1 MHRIARFLAVPPLV
15 LPALVLFSFSASTA
29 AESAAPVRIGV
40 LAPLSGPFASGGAAI
55 RILDRFCIFKNGTLI
70 HEGRRR
76 EVSTGESLRS
86 ASRRFSR
93 PAAGKSLGKEDR

>member
-1 MHRIARFLAVPPLV
+1 MDTPSLLLFDEPFLGLSPEVRERILRVIDGELRGRRTILLAEHDL
-15 LPALVLFSFSASTA
+15 
-29 AESAAPVRIGV
+29 
-40 LAPLSGPFASGGAAI
+40 GAAI
-55 RILDRFCIFKNGTLI
+55 RILDRFCILKNGTLI

-86 ASRRFSR
+86 AFRRFSR